1 MLFFEEDN
9 QRNGHLW
16 QGYQRGWNWARNG
29 GSYKSGINFL
39 SIHWEVHDQY
49 PLRVKLHVESP
60 RADIDI
66 RLNLL
71 KNRIIVGILSILP
84 DIYNNL
90 AFGKLEIGSKL
101 FNTTGNKSSEVFHI
115 DLDAI
120 NDYTA
125 QRIIEVVNA
134 EIGGIINRVVL
145 RYEQSLKNEGLSATY

>member
-1 MLFFEEDN
+1 MFFEEDN

-16 QGYQRGWNWARNG
+16 EGYQKGWNWARNG
-29 GSYKSGINFL
+29 GSYKSGTNFL

-60 RADIDI
+60 RADTDI

-71 KNRIIVGILSILP
+71 KSQIIISILSKLP
-84 DIYNNL
+84 DINNTL
-90 AFGKLEIGSKL
+90 AFGKIEIGSRL
-101 FNTTGNKSSEVFHI
+101 SNTTGNKSSEVFHI
-115 DLDAI
+115 DLDPI

-125 QRIIEVVNA
+125 QEVIEVVNA

-145 RYEQSLKNEGLSATY
+145 IFEQSFESEGLSATY